1 MQQEWY
7 DLSQTGKVRNL
18 QRADPIPDPYWETVS
33 PLRSIS
39 TLGDTR
45 MIRPDPAHTYAIAG
59 WGKDL
64 CGSGLV
70 LLCRMRCF
78 GHASV
83 VKSLEVAFD
92 NFKDYCKRMSKTTS
106 ITEFSFK
113 TLKIESLLGI
123 ICPLWFCH
131 ILHIHRHAYT
141 QNEIPAS

>member
-18 QRADPIPDPYWETVS
+18 QRADPNPDPFWPTVS

-39 TLGDTR
+39 TMGDPR

-78 GHASV
+78 GQLSV
-83 VKSLEVAFD
+83 VKSLEIAFGS
-92 NFKDYCKRMSKTTS
+92 FKDYCKRMSKTTS

-113 TLKIESLLGI
+113 TLKIESRLGI
-123 ICPLWFCH
+123 ICNFGFAIVVYMP
-131 ILHIHRHAYT
+131 Y
-141 QNEIPAS
+141 